1 MRNRSWNGW
10 FGIVGAVVAVVLASA
25 ACSGSVSFSVG
36 GESPA
41 EAAVDLIEG
50 DAMAQ
55 RLGLDDISDA
65 VCDDPVEEEV
75 GAIFECTATS
85 GGNTIEF
92 DVEIE
97 SEDRIFAGPTNVV
110 DGTLLPDYEV
120 SAVQS
125 LNAANGFTLPDDA
138 MNCGERTVVLDADRS
153 MICTITEP
161 ETGVVYDAALTI
173 SDTQTGDFAV
183 EIIGES
189 AG

>member
-1 MRNRSWNGW
+1 MRNRLW
-10 FGIVGAVVAVVLASA
+10 FGMVGAVAAALLLAG

-65 VCDDPVEEEV
+65 VCDEPAEEEV
-75 GAIFECTATS
+75 GVIFECTATS

-97 SEDRIFAGPTNVV
+97 AEDRIFAGPTNVV
-110 DGTLLPDYEV
+110 DGALLPDYEV

-125 LNAANGFTLPDDA
+125 LNAANGFSLPDDA
-138 MNCGERTVVLDADRS
+138 MDCGDRTVVLDAERT

-161 ETGVVYDAALTI
+161 ETGTVYDAALTV
-173 SDTQTGDFAV
+173 SDTETGAFSV
-183 EIIGES
+183 EITGES